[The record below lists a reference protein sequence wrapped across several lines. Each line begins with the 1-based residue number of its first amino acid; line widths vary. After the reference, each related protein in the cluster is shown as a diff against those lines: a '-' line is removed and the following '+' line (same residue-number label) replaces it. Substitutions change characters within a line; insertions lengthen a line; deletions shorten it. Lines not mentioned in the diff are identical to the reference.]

1 MLNMIKSFNLATTVE
16 RYKYALETIESIYDQ
31 ADIIRVYLNDFNQ
44 IPKEFNRK
52 KIHAECGADINC
64 SAKFLWCDEPNQYY
78 FTVDDDIIYPK
89 SYAAD
94 VIKNLNKFD
103 DKICITFHGR
113 LYPDKKIKSY
123 FSDKL
128 KVYCFHKTVHES
140 VYVNIF
146 GAGVSTFNSNLI
158 KINRNLFKHNFM
170 DDIEVSMQFMEN
182 KIPIVVIA
190 HNENYFKW
198 KDLYKSHNILTL
210 YEKYK
215 NNDELQ
221 TARFNEKKWRLLKL
235 NSLYNIKE
243 LKV

>member
-1 MLNMIKSFNLATTVE
+1 MIKSFNLATTVE

-52 KIHAECGADINC
+52 KIHAECGPDLNS
-64 SAKFLWCDEPNQYY
+64 SAKFLWCHESDQYY
-78 FTVDDDIIYPK
+78 FTVDDDIVYPK

-94 VIKNLNKFD
+94 MINNLNKFN
-103 DKICITFHGR
+103 DKICTTFHGR
-113 LYPDKKIKSY
+113 LYSGKKIKSY
-123 FSDKL
+123 FNDKL

-140 VYVNIF
+140 VYVNII
-146 GAGVSTFNSNLI
+146 GAGVTAFNTNLV
-158 KINRNLFKHNFM
+158 KINRFLFKYNFM
-170 DDIEVSMQFMEN
+170 DDIEVSIQLMHN

-190 HNENYFKW
+190 HNEDYFKW
-198 KDLYKSHNILTL
+198 TNLYKSQNILTL

-221 TARFNEKKWRLLKL
+221 TARFNDVKWELFKL
-235 NSLYNIKE
+235 DSLYNIKE
-243 LKV
+243 LRV

>member
-1 MLNMIKSFNLATTVE
+1 MLNMIKSFNLATTIE

-44 IPKEFNRK
+44 IPKEFNKK
-52 KIHAECGADINC
+52 KIHAECGPDLNC
-64 SAKFLWCDEPNQYY
+64 SAKFNWCHEPDQYY

-94 VIKNLNKFD
+94 TINNLNKFN

-113 LYPDKKIKSY
+113 LYSDKKIKSY
-123 FSDKL
+123 FNDKL

-140 VYVNIF
+140 VYVNIL
-146 GAGVSTFNSNLI
+146 GAGVSAFNTNLV
-158 KINRNLFKHNFM
+158 KINKNLFKYNFM
-170 DDIEVSMQFMEN
+170 DDIEVSIQLMHN

-190 HNENYFKW
+190 HNEDYFKW
-198 KDLYKSHNILTL
+198 TNLYKSQNILTL

-221 TARFNEKKWRLLKL
+221 TARFNEVQWGLSKL
-235 NSLYNIKE
+235 NSLYNIKV